1 MPTIVFD
8 CLVPDTEATG
18 LSERFSRATDELVE
32 AGDIEAASV
41 VFDASPR
48 VDPHLESELRR
59 IYRVEHA
66 DLEMADAS
74 VCRYRIQLNGVRG
87 SVNQL
92 AMTLSRLLTPPAV
105 LPRDRVL
112 LEQEALYERP
122 ATYPWSVQVSR

>member
-8 CLVPDTEATG
+8 CLVPDTDADG

-32 AGDIEAASV
+32 AGEIEAASV
-41 VFDASPR
+41 VLDPSPR
-48 VDPHLESELRR
+48 VDPDLEAELRR

-66 DLEMADAS
+66 DLDMADAS
-74 VCRYRIQLNGVRG
+74 VCRYRIQLDGVRG

-122 ATYPWSVQVSR
+122 ATYPWSVRVAR